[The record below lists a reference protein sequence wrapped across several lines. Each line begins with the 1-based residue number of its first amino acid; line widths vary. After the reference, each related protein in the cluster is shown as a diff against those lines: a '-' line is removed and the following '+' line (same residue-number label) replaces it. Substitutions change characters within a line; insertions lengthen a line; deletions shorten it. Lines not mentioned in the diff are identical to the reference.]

1 MERQDLKMISKINF
15 KGKNHF
21 LLNLMIISWDNKQ
34 LKKGPDL
41 HTILVVNLEDIYN
54 GKEIPVN

>member
-1 MERQDLKMISKINF
+1 MISKINF
-15 KGKNHF
+15 KGNIYLIKIMAF
-21 LLNLMIISWDNKQ
+21 RWDNKQ

-54 GKEIPVN
+54 GKEIPVNY